1 MEGEE
6 RAELWYHPQPFLQRI
21 SIRTKQRERA
31 REQHEEGR
39 GRKKW
44 QRDVQQKVEKINKP
58 KLRRKIKNP
67 EFQSYLC

>member
-1 MEGEE
+1 MVSP
-6 RAELWYHPQPFLQRI
+6 AAIFTAHQHQNK
-21 SIRTKQRERA
+21 TKQRERA